1 MGGLQVR
8 QLCVE
13 EVLEG
18 KYENKVKVMG
28 MMEILL
34 DKDTMYAKCKYMEMH
49 LEALNKLKE
58 NIFILMF
65 VNIKIMEDDLHLDTF
80 YLLQHCMLEGSSMT

>member
-1 MGGLQVR
+1 MGDLQVG

-18 KYENKVKVMG
+18 KYDKVIG
-28 MMEILL
+28 RMEILL
-34 DKDTMYAKCKYMEMH
+34 DKDTRYAKYTEMH

-80 YLLQHCMLEGSSMT
+80 YDLLQHCMLEGSSMTY